1 MSWLIGLVERRA
13 RPEAAGVARA
23 AVGVAAILKALE
35 RAPILERLG
44 SADVVRVP
52 YVAGQPSV
60 ADLPA
65 ALVLAAWIGLAAA
78 FAAGFAVR
86 ITGSLLTLLLVAVLF
101 GDQQLY
107 SNHLYLLTW
116 LVGLL
121 TLADAGAAF
130 SVDALR
136 GHGRRTIAAWPLW
149 LLRVQLTV
157 VYLFAGISKI
167 GATYLAGSVV
177 ALSLRSEGPLAI
189 PIEWRVFE
197 VMAVLSILSIL
208 AEIGLAIGLWLPRWR
223 RAAFVLGLLLHL
235 GIALWFDP
243 TVPLL
248 VFAVIALSPYVLF
261 LDLEPRPLTVVF
273 DDSCG
278 FCTTWVR
285 WFRRLDW
292 LRALELVPGS
302 DASQLARLEI
312 PREDADRALQL
323 IRGGHRSQG
332 FDAVIGV
339 LERLPVSFLWA
350 PLLRL
355 WPIAVIGRRVYG
367 RVAARR
373 QCSIN
378 PAGRSPTA

>member
-1 MSWLIGLVERRA
+1 MSALIGLLGQRA
-13 RPEAAGVARA
+13 RPEAAGVVRA
-23 AVGVAAILKALE
+23 IIGVAAMLKALE
-35 RAPILERLG
+35 RAPILERLS
-44 SADVVRVP
+44 SAEVVRVP

-60 ADLPA
+60 VDVPA
-65 ALVLAAWIGLAAA
+65 ALVIAVWVGLAAA
-78 FAAGFAVR
+78 FAAGLAVR
-86 ITGSLLTLLLVAVLF
+86 TTGTILTLLLLAVLF

-121 TLADAGAAF
+121 TLAGAGAGF
-130 SVDALR
+130 SVDAMR
-136 GHGRRTIAAWPLW
+136 GHGRRTIAAWPLM

-167 GATYLAGSVV
+167 GATYLSGSVV

-189 PIEWRVFE
+189 PVEWRVFE
-197 VMAVLSILSIL
+197 VMAVLSVLSIL
-208 AEIGLAIGLWLPRWR
+208 AEVGLAIGLWLPRWR

-248 VFAVIALSPYVLF
+248 VFAVIALAPYILF
-261 LDLEPRPLTVVF
+261 LDLEPRPLVLVF

-278 FCTTWVR
+278 FCKDWVR
-285 WFRRLDW
+285 SFRRLDW
-292 LRALELVPGS
+292 LRFIEFVPGS
-302 DASQLARLEI
+302 DASALARLEV
-312 PREDADRALQL
+312 PRGDADRALQL
-323 IRGGHRSQG
+323 IRDGRRTQG

-339 LERLPVSFLWA
+339 LEHLPVSFLWA
-350 PLLRL
+350 SLLRL
-355 WPIAVIGRRVYG
+355 WPILPIGRRSYA

-373 QCSIN
+373 QCSI
-378 PAGRSPTA
+378 PATGRAA

>member
-1 MSWLIGLVERRA
+1 VNALHGLVQRRA

-23 AVGVAAILKALE
+23 VVGVAAVLKALE
-35 RAPILERLG
+35 RAPILDRLA

-52 YVAGQPSV
+52 YLAGQPSV

-65 ALVLAAWIGLAAA
+65 TLVVVAWIGLAVA
-78 FAAGFAVR
+78 FAAGIAAR
-86 ITGSLLTLLLVAVLF
+86 ITGTLLTLLLLSVLF

-136 GHGRRTIAAWPLW
+136 GRGRDLGRGRRTIAAWPLW
-149 LLRVQLTV
+149 LLRVQLSV
-157 VYLFAGISKI
+157 LYLFAGISKI
-167 GATYLAGSVV
+167 GATYLSGSVV
-177 ALSLRSEGPLAI
+177 ALSLRTHGPFAF
-189 PIEWRVFE
+189 PAEWRTFE
-197 VMAVLSILSIL
+197 VMAVLSIVSIL
-208 AEIGLAIGLWLPRWR
+208 AEVGLAIALWLPRWR
-223 RAAFVLGLLLHL
+223 RTAFVVGLLLHL

-243 TVPLL
+243 TVPLI
-248 VFAVIALSPYVLF
+248 VFAVIALAPYVLF
-261 LDLEPRPLTVVF
+261 LDLQPRPLTLVF

-278 FCTTWVR
+278 FCKSWVR

-292 LRALELVPGS
+292 LRALEFVPGS
-302 DASQLARLEI
+302 DASELARLEV
-312 PREDADRALQL
+312 PRADADRALQL
-323 IRGGHRSQG
+323 IRGDGRSQG

-339 LERLPVSFLWA
+339 LEHLPLSFLWA

-355 WPIAVIGRRVYG
+355 WPILPIGRRTYA
-367 RVAARR
+367 RVAAGR
-373 QCSIN
+373 QCSI
-378 PAGRSPTA
+378 